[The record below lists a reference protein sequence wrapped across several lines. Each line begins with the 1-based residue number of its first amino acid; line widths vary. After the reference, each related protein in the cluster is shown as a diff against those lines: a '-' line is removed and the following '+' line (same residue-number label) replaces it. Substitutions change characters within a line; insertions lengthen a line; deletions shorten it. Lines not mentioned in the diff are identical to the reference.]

1 MGSIFPLSSAAMTR
15 RKGSFVSTDAKVCQH
30 GTVLELVTPVQE
42 SDQVTIG
49 VTSHSIRIP
58 QFSELI

>member
-1 MGSIFPLSSAAMTR
+1 MTR
-15 RKGSFVSTDAKVCQH
+15 RKGSFVSTDAKACQH

-42 SDQVTIG
+42 SDQVTVG
-49 VTSHSIRIP
+49 VTSHSIRIS